1 MAPSFA
7 LHQLY
12 IIRNQ
17 VELAIASLEADA
29 AISAP
34 PEPVGCEHPSE
45 SRVPSNNMGEEPQ
58 FWCRACKTF
67 VAGAV

>member
-1 MAPSFA
+1 MAERFA

-29 AISAP
+29 AVAP
-34 PEPVGCEHPSE
+34 QPETVGCEHPSE
-45 SRVPSNNMGEEPQ
+45 ARIQSNNMGEAPQ
-58 FWCRACKTF
+58 FWCKACKQF
-67 VAGAV
+67 VDGVV

>member
-1 MAPSFA
+1 MASFA

-17 VELAIASLEADA
+17 VELAIASLEGEGATV
-29 AISAP
+29 P
-34 PEPVGCEHPSE
+34 LEPVGCEHPSDA
-45 SRVPSNNMGEEPQ
+45 RVPSNNMGEEPQ

-67 VAGAV
+67 VQGAA

>member
-29 AISAP
+29 SVAVPDS
-34 PEPVGCEHPSE
+34 VGCEHPSE
-45 SRVPSNNMGEEPQ
+45 ARVSSNNMGEAPQ

-67 VAGAV
+67 VQGAA